1 MGLAVRSIILYIA
14 LRADYFQ
21 STLQP
26 IEIVLA
32 YDVGQVRVIA
42 KADYACGTYLGNGG
56 AGMMSCSYGSGFRA
70 KDRWIFAILN
80 HDSTPS
86 YLQVTIPEPVPMPAA
101 HKNNQ
106 NIEHEQRAF

>member
-56 AGMMSCSYGSGFRA
+56 AGMMSCSYGRGLEQKIGGFLR
-70 KDRWIFAILN
+70 F
-80 HDSTPS
+80 STMIV
-86 YLQVTIPEPVPMPAA
+86 LLRTF
-101 HKNNQ
+101 
-106 NIEHEQRAF
+106 R